1 SKDLGAHELS
11 EEKEQQQLEE
21 LPEEE

>member
-1 SKDLGAHELS
+1 SKELS